1 VDSTTNENGTE
12 IGRPSASPG
21 PAFTL
26 LKGEEALAVVT
37 WLYHNR
43 KLTQQQ
49 IAKELGISRP
59 TVMRMLRQA
68 EEAGLVSV
76 SLRLDILQRME
87 ASRRIADHFGL
98 REVFIVPTSK
108 MDTPGEILRAVGRTG
123 ALYLQAK
130 LKPEDTLAVAWGKAL
145 YEVACALPDHPIS
158 GLVVAQSMGGLNSGT
173 SAIPSRVTSLV
184 AEKLHARIYH
194 LYVPA
199 IVATKS
205 LRDIL
210 LADPGVKGALDIARQ
225 ANYFIAGIGK
235 VAPDATV
242 VEAGFID
249 LATIDRL
256 RMRGAVG
263 DIATRYFDINGKPV
277 PDELE
282 DRIIGLSWEDML
294 RIQTVIAVASGVDKT
309 AALVGALRTG
319 LLHVLIL
326 DDRTAQ
332 RILESM
338 DSR

>member
-1 VDSTTNENGTE
+1 
-12 IGRPSASPG
+12 
-21 PAFTL
+21 
-26 LKGEEALAVVT
+26 
-37 WLYHNR
+37 
-43 KLTQQQ
+43 
-49 IAKELGISRP
+49 
-59 TVMRMLRQA
+59 
-68 EEAGLVSV
+68 
-76 SLRLDILQRME
+76 
-87 ASRRIADHFGL
+87 
-98 REVFIVPTSK
+98 
-108 MDTPGEILRAVGRTG
+108 
-123 ALYLQAK
+123 
-130 LKPEDTLAVAWGKAL
+130 
-145 YEVACALPDHPIS
+145 
-158 GLVVAQSMGGLNSGT
+158 
-173 SAIPSRVTSLV
+173 
-184 AEKLHARIYH
+184 
-194 LYVPA
+194 
-199 IVATKS
+199 
-205 LRDIL
+205 
-210 LADPGVKGALDIARQ
+210 LDIARQ

>member
-1 VDSTTNENGTE
+1 VDPSTNENGTE
-12 IGRPSASPG
+12 SGKPLPLPG
-21 PAFTL
+21 PTMTL
-26 LKGEEALAVVT
+26 LKGEDALATVT

-68 EEAGLVSV
+68 EDTGLVTI
-76 SLRLDILQRME
+76 SLRLDILQRVE
-87 ASRRIADHFGL
+87 ASRRMADHFGL

-108 MDTPGEILRAVGRTG
+108 TDTPADVLQAVGRTG

-130 LKPEDTLAVAWGKAL
+130 LKPDDTLTVAWGKAL
-145 YEVACALPDHPIS
+145 YEVGRALSDHPIT
-158 GLVVAQSMGGLNSGT
+158 GLVVAQSMGGLNSGA

-199 IVATKS
+199 IVSTKS

-249 LATIDRL
+249 IATIDRL

-263 DIATRYFDINGKPV
+263 DIATRYFDINGNPV

-282 DRIIGLSWEDML
+282 DRIIGLTREDMQH
-294 RIQTVIAVASGVDKT
+294 IQTVIAVASGVEKT
-309 AALVGALRTG
+309 SAILGALRTK

-332 RILESM
+332 RIIESIVTH
-338 DSR
+338 

>member
-1 VDSTTNENGTE
+1 MDPIQSTT
-12 IGRPSASPG
+12 
-21 PAFTL
+21 L
-26 LKGEEALAVVT
+26 LRGEDALATVT
-37 WLYHNR
+37 WLYYNR

-68 EEAGLVSV
+68 EESGLVTV
-76 SLRLDILQRME
+76 SLRLDILQRLE
-87 ASRRIADHFGL
+87 ASRKIAEHFGL

-108 MDTPGEILRAVGRTG
+108 SDSPSEILQAVGRTG

-130 LKPEDTLAVAWGKAL
+130 LKKDETLTVAWGRAV
-145 YEVACALPDHPIS
+145 YEVAKALPDHPVD
-158 GLVVAQSMGGLNSGT
+158 GLVVAQSMGGLNSGA
-173 SAIPSRVTSLV
+173 SAIPSRVASLV
-184 AEKLHARIYH
+184 GEKLHARVYH

-199 IVATKS
+199 IVSTKS

-210 LADPGVKGALDIARQ
+210 LADPGVNGALEIARQ

-249 LATIDRL
+249 IATADRL

-263 DIATRYFDINGKPV
+263 DIATRYFDIDGNPV

-282 DRIIGLSWEDML
+282 DRIIGISWQDMQKI
-294 RIQTVIAVASGVDKT
+294 RTIIGVASGVEKT
-309 AALVGALRTG
+309 SAILGALRTK

-326 DDRTAQ
+326 DDQTALKIIE
-332 RILESM
+332 RI
-338 DSR
+338 